1 MERKPKIC
9 VYAICKNES
18 KFVDRWVNALQ
29 EADCIVVMDTGS
41 TDNTVEL
48 LRQYSPFVTVKQQI
62 INPWRFD
69 TARNESM
76 KMIPED
82 ADICVVSDLDQ
93 VFRPG
98 WADELRRLYNEGYE
112 EIYGPI
118 IDYDEEGNEEK
129 RFLSKNVHPNDKSWY
144 WERPIHE
151 GVHYHGD
158 SLIKTITSDNFVIE
172 HRQDKTKSRASYL
185 DLLDTEYKENSKDM
199 LCAIYYSCELYFH
212 GRLEDALQVMLRAI
226 AECDEPS
233 DPSHGY
239 IMYLNIASLLIE
251 KGEPITAL
259 FYLEKSESFGVY
271 TRKLYMTYA
280 KRYLAIGDSDTAKK
294 YIYKAL
300 SIKENTMSW
309 IEDEVNFQGGCYD
322 ELSMIFYKE
331 HDYVVAAAYAGL
343 ALYENIKD
351 VQRLYNNIHF
361 FTEDIIRIFSGGED
375 KERSNDDYRYICKR
389 MVTNLLHPH
398 NDLTIDTSVYQYGL
412 LTMVMNI
419 INEHQLEDMREIID
433 FVSYKAEFE
442 KKLLNY
448 IDSIDYDLP
457 VKESDKLESELKEVD
472 TNMPKENKV
481 CVYAICKNE
490 SQFVDKWIESMK
502 EADLIVVLDT
512 GSDDDTLEHLKRYE
526 NVDGV
531 NIMIAQ
537 QVIKPWRF
545 DTARNCA
552 LQLVPEEYNILV
564 STDLDEVLEPGW
576 AQQLRDNWIEG
587 VHERGNYKY
596 SWSHLS
602 NGESGRVFVYDKVH
616 SRDWIWKHPVHEL
629 LWNVKTQTNHYS
641 YENTLNLFETMH
653 LHHYPDMTKSRGSYL
668 GLLELRA
675 EECDDDYYGLI
686 YLAHEYYYQGQYE
699 NSIATLNKVLEKHQ
713 GEYTTVEEASCYLF
727 MGDSYFALKLNEKAM
742 DSYLKAISIEPT
754 YREPYLNLVKVLLDE
769 KRYIIAKNYISECL
783 KKTYRHYTWLE
794 RDTSW
799 THEPYDLMALALYY
813 SGDKVGSL
821 SFAVKAYGY
830 DPEDKRLRDNVN
842 LILESISDDEW
853 ANIK

>member
-48 LRQYSPFVTVKQQI
+48 LQQYSPFVTVKQQI

-118 IDYDEEGNEEK
+118 IDYDENGNEEK

-172 HRQDKTKSRASYL
+172 HRQDKSKSRASYL
-185 DLLDTEYKENSKDM
+185 DLLETEYKENSKDL

-212 GRLEDALQVMLRAI
+212 GRLQDALDVIFKSYEL
-226 AECDEPS
+226 CDFDNA
-233 DPSHGY
+233 DPSEQY
-239 IMYLNIASLLIE
+239 IMYLNTANLLIE
-251 KGEPITAL
+251 NGEVEHAL
-259 FYLEKSESFGVY
+259 TYYYKAKTCGIN
-271 TRKLYMTYA
+271 TRKLFMCGA
-280 KRYLAIGDSDTAKK
+280 R
-294 YIYKAL
+294 IYGLLDRREESIQCIKQAL
-300 SIKENTMSW
+300 SVKENVQSW
-309 IEDEVNFQGGCYD
+309 IEEDIYFKENCYD
-322 ELSMIFYKE
+322 ELSLQYYYMKDYIHALCFGTIALDKSGDRDTSNRIIENMGYFIKDLLKE
-331 HDYVVAAAYAGL
+331 YLGDNYTETDKDILNTTRKSLFATSETKFENGEYDVALGLVAASIIIASHLCPVNDDGTFITKAISL
-343 ALYENIKD
+343 RRRVSEKVNEHISEMISTKKPILK
-351 VQRLYNNIHF
+351 
-361 FTEDIIRIFSGGED
+361 FTEE
-375 KERSNDDYRYICKR
+375 
-389 MVTNLLHPH
+389 VT
-398 NDLTIDTSVYQYGL
+398 
-412 LTMVMNI
+412 
-419 INEHQLEDMREIID
+419 
-433 FVSYKAEFE
+433 
-442 KKLLNY
+442 
-448 IDSIDYDLP
+448 
-457 VKESDKLESELKEVD
+457 
-472 TNMPKENKV
+472 TNMSKENKV

-576 AQQLRDNWIEG
+576 AQQLRDNWVDG

-641 YENTLNLFETMH
+641 YENTLNLFDTMH

-754 YREPYLNLVKVLLDE
+754 YREPYLDLVKVLLDE

-813 SGDKVGSL
+813 SGDKIGSL